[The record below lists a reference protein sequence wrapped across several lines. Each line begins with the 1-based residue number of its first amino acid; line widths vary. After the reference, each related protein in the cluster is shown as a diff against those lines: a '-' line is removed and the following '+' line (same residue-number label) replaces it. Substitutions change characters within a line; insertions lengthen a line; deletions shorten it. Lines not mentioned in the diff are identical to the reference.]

1 MKCRQCEYY
10 QFARRDS
17 VFPKG
22 VHYCE
27 FIEDLIPS
35 EKLGRNRIKALSNFR
50 NRQVYCN
57 DNHFKPKS
65 NEC

>member
-10 QFARRDS
+10 RFSRRDS
-17 VFPKG
+17 IFPKG

-27 FIEDLIPS
+27 FIEDLIPK
-35 EKLGRNRIKALSNFR
+35 EKLGRNRIKALANTY

-57 DNHFKPKS
+57 DKHFKPK
-65 NEC
+65 EQ